1 MPFDHMPNADA
12 AKAAG
17 FVPMN
22 HSEIKYF
29 EVATAAVYDCH
40 GTEIPGYLRVER
52 KDTGDT
58 LAVHSDSYKPIQDAQ
73 IFEAFEWGL
82 DRAGFDLKGLAVHAD
97 RSHNGARMF
106 VQYLLPEVTEKING
120 TQVSLRFLMWNSHD
134 GSLKATGRAG
144 FYNWVCAN
152 TAVRGEDLGA
162 FAIKHSGNAADIT
175 VKIDNLAMQ
184 AEKAIAEMKRMK
196 DWATRPILDVTAK
209 KVFEA
214 IPGSSKQLVGNML
227 SDWTDVKDQT
237 GPNSGQTLWSLY
249 NVLTAW
255 ASHTEGRSKNAINAR
270 VEREQ
275 RVAKLMALPEWS
287 QLAA

>member
-1 MPFDHMPNADA
+1 MPFDYMPNADRA
-12 AKAAG
+12 RDAG

-29 EVATAAVYDCH
+29 EVGTIPVFNAN
-40 GTEIPGYLRVER
+40 GTEIPGYLAVQR

-58 LAVHSDSYKPIQDAQ
+58 LAVHSDSYVPIQDAQ
-73 IFEAFEWGL
+73 IFEAFENGL
-82 DRAGFDLKGLAVHAD
+82 DRAGFNLTGLAVAAD

-162 FAIKHSGNAADIT
+162 FSIKHVGGAADIT

-184 AEKAIAEMKRMK
+184 AEKAVAEMRRMK
-196 DWATRPILDVTAK
+196 LWAERPILDSTAK
-209 KVFEA
+209 KLFEA
-214 IPGSSKQLVGNML
+214 IPGSSKQLVGTLL
-227 SDWTDVKDQT
+227 SAWTDAKEGE
-237 GPNSGQTLWSLY
+237 GPNAGDTLWSAY
-249 NVLTAW
+249 NVLTGW

-275 RVAKLMALPEWS
+275 RVAKLLALPEWT